1 VRFLSLARKLKNGRI
16 VGKGN
21 PDLTG
26 IAENSKQTHS
36 GELFVCLPGAK
47 VDGRV
52 YAEEA
57 VRSGARAVVAQEQP
71 LKGLAV
77 PQLVVKDSREALARL
92 AHLYYGDPSKK
103 VKVIG
108 VTGTKG
114 KTTTT
119 YLIRSILER
128 AGRPAGLIGTIAYQI
143 GKKTYEANNTTPS
156 SLTIVKLLDE
166 MRRQK
171 CGWAVME
178 VSSHSLEM
186 KRVLGVEFRG
196 AVFTNLGRDHMDYH
210 KNFTN
215 YFKAKRRLFT
225 EFKSVKARAVN
236 ADDNYGQKLLKE
248 LKSKAVGFG
257 LKAKCAYRAVK
268 VEHRPGFIGF
278 EVQGRAFE
286 APLTGLF
293 NIYNSLAAISILREL
308 GLPWEV
314 LQDGL
319 KHAPAVPGR
328 FEEVAAGQDFTVL
341 VDYAHTPDAL
351 KQALIA
357 SREILG
363 KKSHHKLI
371 SVFGCGG
378 DRDRTKRPLMGK
390 ISSQLADMTVVT
402 SDNPRTEKPSAILE
416 DILRGIAYP
425 LLQNGHRRVWVEED
439 RGAAIRLALS
449 MAKKGDLV
457 LIAGKGH
464 ETYQVIGEEKQHF
477 DDREV
482 AREILKDLLPPSP
495 AAPQR
500 RVSGQDAKNG
510 KRQNAQ

>member
-1 VRFLSLARKLKNGRI
+1 MRFLSLAQKLKGSKV

-26 IAENSKQTHS
+26 IAENSKKTHS
-36 GELFVCLPGAK
+36 GELFVCVPGAK

-52 YAEEA
+52 YAQEA
-57 VRSGARAVVAQEQP
+57 VESGARAVVIQEKP
-71 LKGLAV
+71 LNGLSV

-128 AGRPAGLIGTIAYQI
+128 AGQPAGLIGTIAYQI
-143 GKKTYEANNTTPS
+143 GKKIYEANNTTPS
-156 SLTIVKLLDE
+156 SLVIVKLLDE

-171 CGWAVME
+171 CKWGVME
-178 VSSHSLEM
+178 VSSHALEM
-186 KRVLGVEFRG
+186 KRVLGIDFKG
-196 AVFTNLGRDHMDYH
+196 AVFTNLGRDHLDYH
-210 KNFTN
+210 KNFTH
-215 YFKAKRRLFT
+215 YFQAKRRLFT
-225 EFKSVKARAVN
+225 EFKSVEARAVN
-236 ADDNYGQKLLKE
+236 ADDTYGQKLLRE
-248 LKSKAVGFG
+248 FKSKAVGYG
-257 LKAKCAYRAVK
+257 LKAKCAYQALK

-278 EVQGRAFE
+278 EVQGHAFE
-286 APLTGLF
+286 APLTGIF
-293 NIYNSLAAISILREL
+293 NIYNSMAAISVLREL
-308 GLPWEV
+308 GFSWRT

-363 KKSHHKLI
+363 KKSFHKLI

-402 SDNPRTEKPSAILE
+402 SDNPRTEKPAVILE
-416 DILRGIAYP
+416 DILRGIPHP
-425 LLQNGHRRVWVEED
+425 LMQNGHRRVWVEEE
-439 RGAAIRLALS
+439 RAEAIKLALS

-482 AREILKDLLPPSP
+482 SRELLK
-495 AAPQR
+495 
-500 RVSGQDAKNG
+500 KM
-510 KRQNAQ
+510 KKTH

>member
-1 VRFLSLARKLKNGRI
+1 MIKGAKV

-21 PDLTG
+21 PVLTG
-26 IAENSKQTHS
+26 IAENSKTAQP
-36 GELFVCLPGAK
+36 GELFVCIPGTK
-47 VDGRV
+47 TDGRS

-57 VRSGARAVVAQEQP
+57 VQLGARAVVVQEEP

-92 AHLYYGDPSKK
+92 AHLYYADPSKK

-119 YLIRSILER
+119 YLIRSILEN
-128 AGRPAGLIGTIAYQI
+128 AGQPAGLIGTIAYQI
-143 GKKTYEANNTTPS
+143 GPKTYEANNTTPS

-166 MRRQK
+166 MRRAK
-171 CGWAVME
+171 CKWAVME
-178 VSSHSLEM
+178 VSSHALEM
-186 KRVLGVEFRG
+186 KRVLGIEFRG
-196 AVFTNLGRDHMDYH
+196 AAFTNLGRDHLDYH
-210 KNFTN
+210 KNFAN
-215 YFKAKRRLFT
+215 YFTAKRRLFT
-225 EFKSVKARAVN
+225 EFKTVKARAIN
-236 ADDNYGQKLLKE
+236 ADDPYGQKLLKE
-248 LKSKAVGFG
+248 LKSKAVGYG
-257 LKAKCAYRAVK
+257 IKSKCAYQALK
-268 VEHRPGFIGF
+268 TEHKPGFIRF
-278 EVQGRAFE
+278 EVQGHAFE
-286 APLTGLF
+286 APLTGIF
-293 NIYNSLAAISILREL
+293 NIYNSLAAIAVLREL
-308 GLPWEV
+308 GLSWEA
-314 LQDGL
+314 LQEGL
-319 KHAPAVPGR
+319 RKAPAVPGR

-378 DRDRTKRPLMGK
+378 DRDKTKRPLMGK

-402 SDNPRTEKPSAILE
+402 SDNPRTEKAA
-416 DILRGIAYP
+416 DILQDIVRGIPHP
-425 LLQNGHRRVWVEED
+425 LMQNGHRKVWVEEE
-439 RGAAIRLALS
+439 RGAAIRMALS

-464 ETYQVIGEEKQHF
+464 ETYQIIGAEKQHF

-482 AREILKDLLPPSP
+482 ARDILKKTTKAS
-495 AAPQR
+495 
-500 RVSGQDAKNG
+500 
-510 KRQNAQ
+510 

>member
-1 VRFLSLARKLKNGRI
+1 MKFLAISKKLKGAKV

-26 IAENSKQTHS
+26 IAENSKATQP
-36 GELFVCLPGAK
+36 GELFVCIPGAK
-47 VDGRV
+47 ADGRAF
-52 YAEEA
+52 AEEA
-57 VRSGARAVVAQEQP
+57 VQLGARAVAVQGEP
-71 LKGLAV
+71 LRGLSV

-92 AHLYYGDPSKK
+92 AHLYYANPSKK
-103 VKVIG
+103 IQTIG

-128 AGRPAGLIGTIAYQI
+128 AGQPAGLIGTIAYQI
-143 GKKTYEANNTTPS
+143 GSKVYEANNTTPS

-171 CGWAVME
+171 CKWAVME
-178 VSSHSLEM
+178 VSSHALEM
-186 KRVLGVEFRG
+186 KRVLGVEFMG
-196 AVFTNLGRDHMDYH
+196 AVFTNLGRDHLDYH
-210 KNFTN
+210 KNFAN
-215 YFKAKRRLFT
+215 YFLAKRRLFT
-225 EFKSVKARAVN
+225 EFKTVKARAVN
-236 ADDNYGQKLLKE
+236 ADDPYGQKLLKE
-248 LKSKAVGFG
+248 LKSKAAGYG
-257 LKAKCAYRAVK
+257 IKNKCAYHATH
-268 VEHRPGFIGF
+268 VEHKPGLIRFQ
-278 EVQGRAFE
+278 VQGQKFE

-293 NIYNSLAAISILREL
+293 NIYNSLAALSVLREL
-308 GLPWEV
+308 GLSWDA
-314 LQDGL
+314 LKDGL

-328 FEEVAAGQDFTVL
+328 FEEVSVGQDFTVL

-363 KKSHHKLI
+363 KKSHHRLI

-378 DRDRTKRPLMGK
+378 DRDKTKRPIMGK

-402 SDNPRTEKPSAILE
+402 SDNPRSENPATILE
-416 DILRGIAYP
+416 DILRGIPQP
-425 LLQNGHRRVWVEED
+425 LQQNSHRKVWVEEE
-439 RGAAIRLALS
+439 RGAAIRKALS
-449 MAKKGDLV
+449 MAQKGDLV

-464 ETYQVIGEEKQHF
+464 ETYQIIGNEKLHF

-482 AREILKDLLPPSP
+482 ARRILKEN
-495 AAPQR
+495 R
-500 RVSGQDAKNG
+500 K
-510 KRQNAQ
+510 

>member
-1 VRFLSLARKLKNGRI
+1 LRFLSLAQKLKGAKV

-36 GELFVCLPGAK
+36 GELFVCVPGAK

-52 YAEEA
+52 YAQEA
-57 VRSGARAVVAQEQP
+57 VELGAKGVVVQEKP
-71 LKGLAV
+71 LNGLSV

-128 AGRPAGLIGTIAYQI
+128 AGQPAGLIGTIAYQI
-143 GKKTYEANNTTPS
+143 GKKIYEANNTTPS
-156 SLTIVKLLDE
+156 SLVIVKLLDE

-171 CGWAVME
+171 CKWGVME
-178 VSSHSLEM
+178 VSSHALEM
-186 KRVLGVEFRG
+186 KRVLGIDFKG
-196 AVFTNLGRDHMDYH
+196 AVFTNLGRDHLDYH
-210 KNFTN
+210 KNFTH
-215 YFKAKRRLFT
+215 YFHAKRRLFT
-225 EFKSVKARAVN
+225 EFKSVEARAVN
-236 ADDNYGQKLLKE
+236 ADDTYGQKLLSE
-248 LKSKAVGFG
+248 FKSKAVGYG
-257 LKAKCAYRAVK
+257 LKAKCAYQALK

-278 EVQGRAFE
+278 EVQGHAFK
-286 APLTGLF
+286 APLTGIF

-308 GLPWEV
+308 GLSWQT

-363 KKSHHKLI
+363 KKSFHKLI

-402 SDNPRTEKPSAILE
+402 SDNPRTEKPAVILE
-416 DILRGIAYP
+416 DILRGIPHP
-425 LLQNGHRRVWVEED
+425 LMQNGHRRVWVEEE
-439 RGAAIRLALS
+439 RAEAIKLALS
-449 MAKKGDLV
+449 MAKQGDLV

-482 AREILKDLLPPSP
+482 SRELLK
-495 AAPQR
+495 
-500 RVSGQDAKNG
+500 KM
-510 KRQNAQ
+510 KKTH

>member
-1 VRFLSLARKLKNGRI
+1 MKLLTLAQSFKTGKI
-16 VGKGN
+16 FGKGN
-21 PDLTG
+21 PDIAG
-26 IAENSKQTHS
+26 IAENSKQVKT
-36 GELFVCLPGAK
+36 GELFVCLPGTK
-47 VDGRV
+47 VDGRA

-57 VRSGARAVVAQEQP
+57 VQKGARGVVVQGRA
-71 LKGLAV
+71 LKGVKV
-77 PQLVVKDSREALARL
+77 PQWVVKDSREALARL
-92 AHLYYGDPSKK
+92 AHHFYGNPSRDLK
-103 VKVIG
+103 VVG

-128 AGRPAGLIGTIAYQI
+128 LGEPAGLIGTISYQV
-143 GKKTYEANNTTPS
+143 GSKVYEANNTTPS

-171 CGWAVME
+171 CRWAVME

-186 KRVLGVEFRG
+186 KRVLGVEFAG
-196 AVFTNLGRDHMDYH
+196 VVFTNLGRDHLDYH
-210 KNFTN
+210 KSFAN
-215 YFKAKRRLFT
+215 YFKAKRRLFI
-225 EFKSVKARAVN
+225 EFGSVQARAVN
-236 ADDNYGQKLLKE
+236 ADDFYGQKLLRE
-248 LKSKAVGFG
+248 LKSKAVGYG
-257 LKAKCAYRAVK
+257 LKSKCAYQAKRVD
-268 VEHRPGFIGF
+268 HRPGFIGF
-278 EVQGRAFE
+278 EVQGHRFE

-293 NIYNSLAAISILREL
+293 NIYNSLAAIAVLREL
-308 GLPWEV
+308 GISWEN

-319 KHAPAVPGR
+319 RHAPAVPGR

-363 KKSHHKLI
+363 KKGARKLI

-390 ISSQLADMTVVT
+390 ISAQLADRTVVT
-402 SDNPRTEKPSAILE
+402 SDNPRTEKPAIILDE
-416 DILRGIAYP
+416 ILRGIP
-425 LLQNGHRRVWVEED
+425 RTLLRNGHQRVWVEEE
-439 RGAAIRLALS
+439 RGEAIRLALS

-464 ETYQVIGEEKQHF
+464 ETYQIIGSEKQHF

-482 AREILKDLLPPSP
+482 SRELLKKLKKT
-495 AAPQR
+495 R
-500 RVSGQDAKNG
+500 
-510 KRQNAQ
+510 

>member
-1 VRFLSLARKLKNGRI
+1 MKFLSLAQKLKGSK
-16 VGKGN
+16 VFGKGN

-36 GELFVCLPGAK
+36 GELFVCVPGTK
-47 VDGRV
+47 VDGRA

-57 VRSGARAVVAQEQP
+57 VELGARAMVVQEKP
-71 LKGLAV
+71 LSGLTV

-92 AHLYYGDPSKK
+92 AHLYYGDPSEK

-128 AGRPAGLIGTIAYQI
+128 TGQPAGLIGTIAYQI
-143 GKKTYEANNTTPS
+143 GNKTYEANNTTPS
-156 SLTIVKLLDE
+156 SLVIVKLLDE
-166 MRRQK
+166 MRRQNCK
-171 CGWAVME
+171 WGVME
-178 VSSHSLEM
+178 VSSHALEM
-186 KRVLGVEFRG
+186 KRVLGIQFHG
-196 AVFTNLGRDHMDYH
+196 AVFTNLGRDHLDYH

-225 EFKSVKARAVN
+225 EFKRVKARAIN
-236 ADDNYGQKLLKE
+236 ADDTYGQKLLRE
-248 LKSKAVGFG
+248 LKSRAVGYG
-257 LKAKCAYRAVK
+257 IKAECAYRAVK

-278 EVQGRAFE
+278 EVEGHAFE

-293 NIYNSLAAISILREL
+293 NVYNSLAAISVLREL
-308 GLPWEV
+308 GLSWEA

-363 KKSHHKLI
+363 RKSHHKLI

-378 DRDRTKRPLMGK
+378 DRDRTKRPLMGRV
-390 ISSQLADMTVVT
+390 SSQLADMTVVT
-402 SDNPRTEKPSAILE
+402 SDNPRTEKPTAILE
-416 DILRGIAYP
+416 DILRGIPHP
-425 LLQNGHRRVWVEED
+425 LLKNGHRRVWVEEE
-439 RGAAIRLALS
+439 RAEAIRLALS

-482 AREILKDLLPPSP
+482 SRELLK
-495 AAPQR
+495 
-500 RVSGQDAKNG
+500 KM
-510 KRQNAQ
+510 KKTH

>member
-1 VRFLSLARKLKNGRI
+1 MKGVRV

-21 PDLTG
+21 PDLSG
-26 IAENSKQTHS
+26 ISENSKQTRA
-36 GELFVCLPGAK
+36 GDLFVCIPGAK
-47 VDGRV
+47 VNGRV

-57 VRSGARAVVAQEQP
+57 RALGALAVVAQEKP
-71 LKGLAV
+71 LKGLAL

-128 AGRPAGLIGTIAYQI
+128 AGQPAGLIGTIAYQI
-143 GKKTYEANNTTPS
+143 GNKQYEANNTTPS
-156 SLTIVKLLDE
+156 SLVIVKLLDE
-166 MRRQK
+166 MFRQK
-171 CGWAVME
+171 CKWCVME
-178 VSSHSLEM
+178 VSSHALEM
-186 KRVLGVEFRG
+186 KRVLGIDFKG
-196 AVFTNLGRDHMDYH
+196 AVFTNLGRDHLDYH

-215 YFKAKRRLFT
+215 YFRAKRRLFA
-225 EFKSVKARAVN
+225 EFPSVNARAVN
-236 ADDNYGQKLLKE
+236 ADDVYGQKLLGE
-248 LKSKAVGFG
+248 LKSKAVGYG
-257 LKAKCAYRAVK
+257 LKAKCAYQALK
-268 VEHRPGFIGF
+268 VEHRPGYIGF
-278 EVQGRAFE
+278 EVQGHFFQ
-286 APLTGLF
+286 APLTGIF
-293 NIYNSLAAISILREL
+293 NIYNSLAAISVLREL
-308 GLPWEV
+308 GLSWET

-328 FEEVAAGQDFTVL
+328 FEKVTAGQDFTVL

-351 KQALIA
+351 KQALVA

-402 SDNPRTEKPSAILE
+402 SDNPRTEKPESILE
-416 DILRGIAYP
+416 DILRGIPHP
-425 LLQNGHRRVWVEED
+425 LRQNGHRRVWVEEQ
-439 RGAAIRLALS
+439 RAEAIRLALS
-449 MAKKGDLV
+449 MANKGDLV

-464 ETYQVIGEEKQHF
+464 ETYQVIGDKKEHF

-482 AREILKDLLPPSP
+482 SRELLK
-495 AAPQR
+495 
-500 RVSGQDAKNG
+500 KM
-510 KRQNAQ
+510 KKTH